1 MEGIQPPTQAHMAE
15 IKAGFESSGFDINIG
30 G

>member
-1 MEGIQPPTQAHMAE
+1 MEGIQPPTQVHMAE
-15 IKAGFESSGFDINIG
+15 IKAGFESSGFEVNIG